1 MKLNVRSVPIL
12 TAVVVGSAAMV
23 LVADDTNS
31 VQTNSLTIH
40 EWGTFTSVA
49 GVDGSAVDWDALG
62 CKDDLPKFVNAEQ
75 YRGFKWRLDGTVR
88 METPVMYFYSP
99 HEITAR
105 VKVFFP
111 KGVITEWYPNGDNAI
126 YESKALMDRMGASLE
141 KLRSGSGADGRGA
154 FLVQA
159 DSATAI
165 AEDGKSKIYSDD
177 TVYKT
182 ESLVQPYPPGLDPL
196 LVRLSKSL
204 NGIDTSLHQ
213 LMGAIAWSDI
223 KVQPGTTPD
232 YPVESDPSRYY
243 AARGTDAAPITV
255 GDQHEKFLFYR
266 GVGRFQ
272 VPLSARVSND
282 GKVAVENRGADPV
295 PAVFL
300 FENRGGRLGYR
311 NVGALASRNLDNAAV
326 TLDRPSLDGSLSQLR
341 YDLENALIAQ
351 GLFPKEAQ
359 AMVDTWRDSWFEEG
373 SRLIYIVPSPAI
385 DAILPLQAEPAP
397 SQIARVF
404 VGRIELVTPETKRS
418 VEEALAKGDW
428 PTVDRYSR
436 FLEPI
441 LARISSESP
450 AKAKEVEE
458 LRGNMQ
464 RYSAG
469 QCR

>member
-1 MKLNVRSVPIL
+1 MKVNVRSVPML
-12 TAVVVGSAAMV
+12 TAIVAISAAIV
-23 LVADDTNS
+23 LIADDSNS
-31 VQTNSLTIH
+31 SQINSLTVH

-49 GVDGSAVDWDALG
+49 GADGSAIDWDALG
-62 CKDDLPKFVNAEQ
+62 CKDDLPQFVNAVG

-88 METPVMYFYSP
+88 METPVIYFYSP
-99 HEITAR
+99 REVTAR

-111 KGVITEWYPNGDNAI
+111 RGVITEWYPNGDNAI
-126 YESKALMDRMGASLE
+126 YESKALMDRMEASL
-141 KLRSGSGADGRGA
+141 GGGA
-154 FLVQA
+154 
-159 DSATAI
+159 
-165 AEDGKSKIYSDD
+165 GKAQMYSDQ

-182 ESLVQPYPPGLDPL
+182 ESLVDLYPTGLDPL

-223 KVQPGTTPD
+223 KVEPGSAAD
-232 YPVESDPSRYY
+232 FPVESGPSRYY

-255 GDQHEKFLFYR
+255 GEQHEKFLFYR

-272 VPLSARVSND
+272 VPLWARVSNE
-282 GKVAVENRGADPV
+282 GKVTVENRGAEPV

-311 NVGALASRNLDNAAV
+311 NVGALGPGSLDRAPV
-326 TLDRPSLDGSLSQLR
+326 TLDRPSLDGSLSQLL

-359 AMVDTWRDSWFEEG
+359 AMVETWRDSWFEEG

-385 DAILPLQAEPAP
+385 NAILPLQVEPAA
-397 SQIARVF
+397 SQTARVF
-404 VGRIELVTPETKRS
+404 VGRIELITPETKRS
-418 VEEALAKGDW
+418 VQEALAKGDW
-428 PTVDRYSR
+428 PTVDRYAR
-436 FLEPI
+436 FMEPI
-441 LARISSESP
+441 LARISAEGP
-450 AKAKEVEE
+450 AKAREIEQ

-464 RYSAG
+464 RWSGGG

>member
-12 TAVVVGSAAMV
+12 TAVLAVFAAIVLIAADTDSAQV
-23 LVADDTNS
+23 N
-31 VQTNSLTIH
+31 NLTIH

-49 GVDGSAVDWDALG
+49 GADGSAIDWDTLG
-62 CKDDLPKFVNAEQ
+62 CKDDLPQFVNAEQ

-99 HEITAR
+99 NEITAR

-111 KGVITEWYPNGDNAI
+111 IGVITEWYPNGDTAI
-126 YESKALMDRMGASLE
+126 YESMALMDRMGASLE
-141 KLRSGSGADGRGA
+141 RLRSGNGADGRGA
-154 FLVQA
+154 FLVQE

-165 AEDGKSKIYSDD
+165 EEDGKSKIYSDE

-182 ESLVQPYPPGLDPL
+182 ESLVQPYPSGLDPL
-196 LVRLSKSL
+196 LVRLDKSL

-232 YPVESDPSRYY
+232 YPVESGPSRYY

-255 GDQHEKFLFYR
+255 GEQHEKFLFYR

-272 VPLSARVSND
+272 VPLWARVLDD
-282 GKVAVENRGADPV
+282 GKVTVENRGREPV

-311 NVGALASRNLDNAAV
+311 NAGTLNPGRLNKSPM

-341 YDLENALIAQ
+341 YDLENALLAQ
-351 GLFPKEAQ
+351 GLYLKEAQ

-373 SRLIYIVPSPAI
+373 SRLIYIVPSPTI
-385 DAILPLQAEPAP
+385 DTILPLHVEPAA
-397 SQIARVF
+397 SQTARVF
-404 VGRIELVTPETKRS
+404 VGRIELVTPETERS
-418 VEEALAKGDW
+418 MEEALSKGDW
-428 PTVDRYSR
+428 PTVDRYAR
-436 FLEPI
+436 FLDPI

-450 AKAKEVEE
+450 AKAREVEE

-464 RYSAG
+464 RWSGG

>member
-1 MKLNVRSVPIL
+1 MRLNARSLPIL
-12 TAVVVGSAAMV
+12 TAVMAVSAAIA
-23 LVADDTNS
+23 LIAGDTNPLQVS
-31 VQTNSLTIH
+31 DLTVH

-49 GVDGSAVDWDALG
+49 GADGSAIDWDALG
-62 CKDDLPKFVNAEQ
+62 CKDDLPQFVNAEQ

-111 KGVITEWYPNGDNAI
+111 RGVITEWYPNGDTAI
-126 YESKALMDRMGASLE
+126 YESKALMDRMEASL
-141 KLRSGSGADGRGA
+141 GRG
-154 FLVQA
+154 
-159 DSATAI
+159 T
-165 AEDGKSKIYSDD
+165 GKSRMYSGD

-182 ESLVQPYPPGLDPL
+182 ESLVDSYPTGLDPL
-196 LVRLSKSL
+196 LVRLDKNL
-204 NGIDTSLHQ
+204 NGIDTSLRQ

-232 YPVESDPSRYY
+232 YPVESGPSRYY
-243 AARGTDAAPITV
+243 AARGTDAAPIAV

-272 VPLSARVSND
+272 VPLSARVSAD
-282 GKVAVENRGADPV
+282 GKVAVGNRGADAV

-311 NVGALASRNLDNAAV
+311 NVGALASTNPDKGLLDTAQV
-326 TLDRPSLDGSLSQLR
+326 TLDRPSLDGSLSHLR

-351 GLFPKEAQ
+351 GLYLKEAQ

-385 DAILPLQAEPAP
+385 DTILPLHVEPAA
-397 SQIARVF
+397 SQTARVF

-418 VEEALAKGDW
+418 VEEALSKGDW
-428 PTVDRYSR
+428 PTVDRYAR
-436 FLEPI
+436 FLDPI

-450 AKAKEVEE
+450 AKAREVEE

-464 RYSAG
+464 RWSGG

>member
-1 MKLNVRSVPIL
+1 MRIKVRRVPIL
-12 TAVVVGSAAMV
+12 TAVVAVSAAIV
-23 LVADDTNS
+23 LIAADTTTA
-31 VQTNSLTIH
+31 QPNSLTIH

-49 GVDGSAVDWDALG
+49 GADGSAIDWDALG
-62 CKDDLPKFVNAEQ
+62 CEDDLPQFIHSEK

-88 METPVMYFYSP
+88 METPVIYFYSP
-99 HEITAR
+99 REITAR

-126 YESKALMDRMGASLE
+126 YESKALMDRMEASLN

-154 FLVQA
+154 FLVQE

-165 AEDGKSKIYSDD
+165 EEDGKSKIYSHQ

-182 ESLVQPYPPGLDPL
+182 ESLVQPYPTGLDPL

-204 NGIDTSLHQ
+204 NGIDTSLRQ

-223 KVQPGTTPD
+223 KVQPGSAADFPM
-232 YPVESDPSRYY
+232 ESGASRYY
-243 AARGTDAAPITV
+243 AARGTDAAPITA
-255 GDQHEKFLFYR
+255 GEQHEKFLFYR

-272 VPLSARVSND
+272 VPLWARVLDD
-282 GKVAVENRGADPV
+282 GKVTVENRGAESV

-300 FENRGGRLGYR
+300 FENRGGRVGFR
-311 NVGALASRNLDNAAV
+311 NVGALGPGALHIPPM
-326 TLDRPSLDGSLSQLR
+326 TLDKPSLDDSFSQLR
-341 YDLENALIAQ
+341 FDLESALIAQ
-351 GLFPKEAQ
+351 GLYLREAQ
-359 AMVDTWRDSWFEEG
+359 AMVETWRDSWFEEG
-373 SRLIYIVPSPAI
+373 SRLIYIMPSRAI
-385 DAILPLQAEPAP
+385 DAILPLQVEPAA
-397 SQIARVF
+397 SQTARVF
-404 VGRIELVTPETKRS
+404 VGRIELVTAETKRS

-428 PTVDRYSR
+428 PTVDRYAR

-441 LARISSESP
+441 LGRISAEGP
-450 AKAKEVEE
+450 LKAREVEQ

-464 RYSAG
+464 KWSGG